1 MAFTSSG
8 GSAPNYIVGIRSGAY
23 VVAVMPPPTQYAL
36 AGEVSIAY
44 KVIGEGPRDV
54 IVVPGYLGHVEL
66 MWEIPSVVHMVER
79 MATFARVVLYDKRGS
94 GLSDRVAGV
103 ATLEDRGDD
112 IRAIMD
118 AIGSTSATLL
128 AISEGAPTAILFAT
142 THPASVDS
150 LILYGG
156 LARSTWS
163 EDHPWAAPRDELLE
177 SSRATQPF
185 LYEGAMAEVMAP
197 SIADIDFAREF
208 YARLQRFS
216 ASPSAL
222 QQAFEAFL
230 DIDVRDLLPAVT
242 QPTLV
247 LHRRGDRAVNRR
259 AGEYLA
265 AHIPGSR
272 YVELQGIDHA
282 VYVGDVDAVVDE
294 VEQFLTGTRRAVE
307 VDRVI
312 TTVMFVDIVGSTR
325 TAAAL
330 GDRTWHDLLAT
341 TTATLRSHLSS
352 HRGREVKTLGDGL
365 MATFDGPARSIRC
378 AKAMIDATAPLGIE
392 LTVGLHTGEVEV
404 TQDDDIAGLA
414 VHLTARIA
422 SAARPGEIL
431 VSRTVRDL
439 VAGSGLAF
447 EDRGE
452 HEFKGI
458 PEPWQVYAVAAATS

>member
-1 MAFTSSG
+1 MAG
-8 GSAPNYIVGIRSGAY
+8 D
-23 VVAVMPPPTQYAL
+23 
-36 AGEVSIAY
+36 VSIAY
-44 KVIGEGPRDV
+44 KVIGDGPRDL

-66 MWEIPSVVHMVER
+66 MWEVPSVVHMVER
-79 MATFARVVLYDKRGS
+79 MTTFSRVVMYDKRGG
-94 GLSDRVAGV
+94 GLSDRVPGV
-103 ATLEDRGDD
+103 ATLEDRVDD
-112 IRAIMD
+112 IRAVMD
-118 AIGSTSATLL
+118 AIGSTSATLVG
-128 AISEGAPTAILFAT
+128 ISEGAPTAILFAT
-142 THPASVDS
+142 THPELVEG
-150 LILYGG
+150 LVLYGG

-163 EDHPWAAPRDELLE
+163 EDHPWATPRDELLE
-177 SSRATQPF
+177 SSRVTQPF

-216 ASPSAL
+216 ASPMAL

-230 DIDVRDLLPAVT
+230 DIDVRDLLPT
-242 QPTLV
+242 ISQPTLV

-259 AGEYLA
+259 AGQYLA
-265 AHIPGSR
+265 EHIPGAR
-272 YVELQGIDHA
+272 YCELQGIDHA
-282 VYVGDVDAVVDE
+282 IYVGDVDSVIDE
-294 VEQFLTGTRRAVE
+294 IEQFMTGTRRAVE
-307 VDRVI
+307 VDRII

-330 GDRTWHDLLAT
+330 GDRTWHDLLST
-341 TTATLRSHLSS
+341 TTAALRTQLAN

-378 AKAMIDATAPLGIE
+378 AGAMIEATAPLGIE

-414 VHLTARIA
+414 VHLAARIG
-422 SAARPGEIL
+422 SAAQAGEIL

-439 VAGSGLAF
+439 VAGSAIEF

-452 HEFKGI
+452 HDFKGI
-458 PEPWQVYAVAAATS
+458 PEPWRVYAVAQH

>member
-1 MAFTSSG
+1 MAG
-8 GSAPNYIVGIRSGAY
+8 D
-23 VVAVMPPPTQYAL
+23 
-36 AGEVSIAY
+36 VSIAY
-44 KVIGEGPRDV
+44 KVMGDGPRDL

-66 MWEIPSVVHMVER
+66 MWEIPSVVHMIER
-79 MATFARVVLYDKRGS
+79 MTTFSRVAMYDKRGG
-94 GLSDRVAGV
+94 GLSDRVPGV
-103 ATLEDRGDD
+103 ATLEDRIDD
-112 IRAIMD
+112 IRAVMD
-118 AIGSTSATLL
+118 AIGSTSATLVG
-128 AISEGAPTAILFAT
+128 ISEGAPTAVLLAT
-142 THPASVDS
+142 THPELVDG
-150 LILYGG
+150 LVLYGG
-156 LARSTWS
+156 LARSTWA
-163 EDHPWAAPRDELLE
+163 EDHPWATPRDELLE
-177 SSRATQPF
+177 SSRVTQPF

-197 SIADIDFAREF
+197 SIADIEFAREF

-216 ASPSAL
+216 ASPMAL

-230 DIDVRDLLPAVT
+230 DIDVRDLLPAVS

-259 AGEYLA
+259 AGQYLA
-265 AHIPGSR
+265 DHIPGAR
-272 YVELQGIDHA
+272 YAELEGIDHA
-282 VYVGDVDAVVDE
+282 IYVGDVDAVIDE
-294 VEQFLTGTRRAVE
+294 IEQFMTGTRRAVE
-307 VDRVI
+307 VDRII

-341 TTATLRSHLSS
+341 TTATLRTQLTT

-378 AKAMIDATAPLGIE
+378 ARAMIEATAPLGIE

-414 VHLTARIA
+414 VHLAARIG
-422 SAARPGEIL
+422 SAAQAGEIL

-439 VAGSGLAF
+439 VAGSAIEF

-452 HEFKGI
+452 HDFKGI
-458 PEPWQVYAVAAATS
+458 PEPWRVYAAL